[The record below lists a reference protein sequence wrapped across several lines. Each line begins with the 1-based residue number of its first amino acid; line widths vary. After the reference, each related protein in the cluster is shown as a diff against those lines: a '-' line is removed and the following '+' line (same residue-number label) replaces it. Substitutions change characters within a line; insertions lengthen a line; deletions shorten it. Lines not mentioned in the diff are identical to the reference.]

1 MVTASWKSMVLG
13 VAHRPEVGQE
23 IQNEQNHQN
32 LINIDT
38 PYLDLITSLMI
49 DV

>member
-1 MVTASWKSMVLG
+1 MVTASWKSMVLE

-23 IQNEQNHQN
+23 TQNEQN